1 MFSGI
6 VEATGI
12 VVEARDESGLVKLGV
27 DAPEVL
33 MDDDSVQIGDSISV
47 SGACLTVTDIDESVF
62 SADVSLETLR
72 RTTLSDLRPG
82 SQVNL
87 ERALKFGDRVGGHPV
102 QGHVDGIGTV
112 AEIAPDGASQ
122 LVRVAASAD
131 IITYTIEKGFVAL
144 DGVSLTCFGCDDAGF
159 QFTLIPHTAAVTTLG
174 KIEVGTRLNVE
185 VDMVAKYLERYTH
198 AMLDAR
204 SDS

>member
-6 VEATGI
+6 VEATGT
-12 VVEARDESGLVKLGV
+12 VVEARTESGLVKLGV
-27 DAPEVL
+27 DAPAVL
-33 MDDDSVQIGDSISV
+33 LDDDSMQVGDSISV

-72 RTTLSDLRPG
+72 RTTLSDLRPCA
-82 SQVNL
+82 QVNL

-112 AEIAPDGASQ
+112 AEIASDGTSQ

-144 DGVSLTCFGCDDAGF
+144 DGVSLTCFGCDDARF

-174 KIEVGTRLNVE
+174 KIKVGTRLNVE
-185 VDMVAKYLERYTH
+185 VDMAAKYLERYAYLKFDT
-198 AMLDAR
+198 R

>member
-6 VEATGI
+6 VEATGT
-12 VVEARDESGLVKLGV
+12 VVEARDGSGLVNLSI
-27 DAPEVL
+27 DSPAVL
-33 MDDDSVQIGDSISV
+33 LDDDSMQVGDSVCV

-72 RTTLSDLRPG
+72 RTTLADLRPG
-82 SQVNL
+82 AQVNL
-87 ERALKFGDRVGGHPV
+87 ERALKYGDRVGGHLV

-112 AEIAPDGASQ
+112 YEIASDGASQ
-122 LVRVAASAD
+122 LVRVVASAD

-174 KIEVGTRLNVE
+174 KIKVGTRLNVE
-185 VDMVAKYLERYTH
+185 VDMAAKYLERYAYLKFDT
-198 AMLDAR
+198 R

>member
-6 VEATGI
+6 VEATGT

-27 DAPEVL
+27 DAPAIL
-33 MDDDSVQIGDSISV
+33 MDDDSVQVGDSISV
-47 SGACLTVTDIDESVF
+47 SGACLTVTDIDGSKF
-62 SADVSLETLR
+62 SADVSLGTLR

-102 QGHVDGIGTV
+102 QGHVDCIGTV

-174 KIEVGTRLNVE
+174 KIKVGTRLNVE

>member
-6 VEATGI
+6 VETTGAVI
-12 VVEARDESGLVKLGV
+12 DARDIDGLTKLSI
-27 DAPEVL
+27 DAPAIMLDE
-33 MDDDSVQIGDSISV
+33 DSMRVGDSICV
-47 SGACLTVTDIDESVF
+47 SGACLTVTEIDESVF
-62 SADVSLETLR
+62 SVDATLETLR
-72 RTTLSDLRPG
+72 RTTMSDLRPG
-82 SQVNL
+82 SRVNL

-112 AEIAPDGASQ
+112 VDVAPDGAAR
-122 LVRVAASAD
+122 LVTVHAAAD

-174 KIEVGTRLNVE
+174 DFEVGTRLNVE
-185 VDMVAKYLERYTH
+185 TDMAAKYLERYAH
-198 AMLDAR
+198 AMLNSR
-204 SDS
+204 SDT